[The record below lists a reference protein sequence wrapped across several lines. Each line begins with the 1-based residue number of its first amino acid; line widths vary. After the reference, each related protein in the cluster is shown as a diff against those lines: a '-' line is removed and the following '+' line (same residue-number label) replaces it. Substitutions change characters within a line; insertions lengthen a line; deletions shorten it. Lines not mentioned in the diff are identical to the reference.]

1 MKFKRIIYPYNHKL
15 KELAR
20 KLRNNSTFAEV
31 LLWNE
36 LKNNKITN
44 YDFHR
49 QKPILNY
56 IVDFICLE
64 LKLVIEVD
72 GISHNKQGQLN
83 KDSKRQN
90 EIEALGLTFLRFD
103 DDEIKTQIEAVVNY
117 IKQYIENYEKSKI
130 D

>member
-1 MKFKRIIYPYNHKL
+1 MKFKRTIYPYNSKL

-20 KLRNNSTFAEV
+20 ELRNNSTFAEV

-36 LKNNKITN
+36 LKNKQMMG

-49 QKPILNY
+49 QKPIMNY
-56 IVDFICLE
+56 IVDFICVE

-72 GISHNKQGQLN
+72 GVSHDSEEQLT
-83 KDSKRQN
+83 KDMYRQT

-103 DDEIKTQIEAVVNY
+103 DDDIKTQIEAVVNY
-117 IKQYIENYEKSKI
+117 IKQYIEKYEENKTT
-130 D
+130 

>member
-1 MKFKRIIYPYNHKL
+1 MKFKRTIYPYNSKL

-36 LKNNKITN
+36 LKNKQMMG

-56 IVDFICLE
+56 IVDFICVE

-72 GISHNKQGQLN
+72 GVSHDNEEQLT
-83 KDSKRQN
+83 KDMYRQT
-90 EIEALGLTFLRFD
+90 EIEALELTFLRFD
-103 DDEIKTQIEAVVNY
+103 DDDIKTQIEAVVNY
-117 IKQYIENYEKSKI
+117 IKQYIEKYEENKTT
-130 D
+130 

>member
-72 GISHNKQGQLN
+72 GISHNNQGQLN